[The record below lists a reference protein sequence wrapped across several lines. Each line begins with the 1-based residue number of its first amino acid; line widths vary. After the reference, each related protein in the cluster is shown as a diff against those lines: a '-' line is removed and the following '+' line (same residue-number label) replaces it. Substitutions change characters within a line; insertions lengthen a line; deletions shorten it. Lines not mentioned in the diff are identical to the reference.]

1 MATYTIGRSDENDI
15 VLSDTTVSRQHA
27 ELETGK
33 RGRYTLRDLDSTY
46 GTRIYRDGE
55 WLDIIEVEVTDD
67 TEVTF
72 GEYRSTIGEVVAL
85 ATPAAAPVAAA
96 PEAAAAPVDAPA
108 TPEPAAAP
116 ASPPAVSAPQP
127 APPSRSATPAP
138 GGAGMDRRMTLLIL
152 AGGGALVLLVVI
164 VVVLALMT
172 GGSDATANR
181 AALSTPTTATRASF
195 EAALIKSCSI
205 RHHYND
211 DQCRCIARQM
221 SDALTREELA
231 IYVALRHMGKDAD
244 KVHEI
249 MERFGAA
256 KVAAIGV
263 KMVAVIGQVR
273 QKCGVTLK
281 R

>member
-85 ATPAAAPVAAA
+85 AAATPATVAPESAAAPA
-96 PEAAAAPVDAPA
+96 DAPA
-108 TPEPAAAP
+108 TPEPAP
-116 ASPPAVSAPQP
+116 APQAPPEP

-152 AGGGALVLLVVI
+152 AGGGALLVLVVI
-164 VVVLALMT
+164 VVVLALTT
-172 GGSDATANR
+172 GGSDTTPNR

-195 EAALIKSCSI
+195 EAALVKSCSS

-211 DQCRCIARQM
+211 TQCHCIARQM